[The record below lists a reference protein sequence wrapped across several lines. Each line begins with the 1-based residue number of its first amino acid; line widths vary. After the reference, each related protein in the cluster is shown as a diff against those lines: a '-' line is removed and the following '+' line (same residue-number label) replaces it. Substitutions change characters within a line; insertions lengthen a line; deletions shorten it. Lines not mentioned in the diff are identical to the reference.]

1 MIILIEFYNYFKIC
15 DDTEEK
21 ELFEDFLYETD
32 AAEGF
37 IFIFRVDLDFGL
49 GVRSRVSFRT
59 LLLIFITKI

>member
-1 MIILIEFYNYFKIC
+1 MKQKKRSYLKI
-15 DDTEEK
+15 
-21 ELFEDFLYETD
+21 FLYETD

-37 IFIFRVDLDFGL
+37 IFIFRVELDFGL